1 MTSVQALALVTAA
14 APRGRQHVAGLNNNN
29 RNNASLP
36 RAGD

>member
-1 MTSVQALALVTAA
+1 MTLVQALAHTRRAA
-14 APRGRQHVAGLNNNN
+14 LRGGTVMAGLNNN

>member
-1 MTSVQALALVTAA
+1 MASVPALVCMTTT
-14 APRGRQHVAGLNNNN
+14 APRGGVTMGLENNN